1 MHVSWMWLWGGLM
14 MAVWLVLIVSVAW
27 LISVRPGAHSR
38 APTDRARQILDERYA
53 HGEIDAEEYRDRVG
67 AARGA
72 G

>member
-27 LISVRPGAHSR
+27 LIAVRPGSQSR
-38 APTDRARQILDERYA
+38 APTDRAREVLAERYA
-53 HGEIDAEEYRDRVG
+53 QGEIDAEEYRDRLG

>member
-14 MAVWLVLIVSVAW
+14 MAVWFVLIVSVAW
-27 LISVRPGAHSR
+27 LTAVRPGSPSR
-38 APTDRARQILDERYA
+38 APTDRAREVLAERYA

>member
-14 MAVWLVLIVSVAW
+14 IAVWLALIVSVAW

-38 APTDRARQILDERYA
+38 MPTDRAREALAGRYA
-53 HGEIDAEEYRDRVG
+53 RGEINAEEYRDRVG

-72 G
+72 

>member
-1 MHVSWMWLWGGLM
+1 MHVGWMWLWGGLM

-27 LISVRPGAHSR
+27 LIAVRPGSQSR
-38 APTDRARQILDERYA
+38 APTDRAREVLAERYA
-53 HGEIDAEEYRDRVG
+53 QGEIDAEEYRDRLG